1 MSILRKVA
9 LFEGLT
15 SRQLNT
21 LKRVLKAREYAAGA
35 GIFSEGEKG
44 DSMFIIAEGKVRL
57 SQMID
62 GVGEEAIALMNTG
75 QHFGEMALIDDS
87 PRAFF
92 AIAHSPC
99 VLYELNNH
107 AFNELMFMHKEIAY
121 TLLWT
126 LLRSLAQRLRETNE
140 RMRSFLTMASFATHG
155 ETASPFGPNN
165 PLASLNEPLV
175 SLNEPLGA
183 PPHPEGGHD
192 EKTPT
197 PPPA

>member
-1 MSILRKVA
+1 MDLSILRKVA

-35 GIFSEGEKG
+35 NIFSEGEKG
-44 DSMFIIAEGKVRL
+44 DSMFVIAEGKVRL

-62 GVGEEAIALMNTG
+62 GVGEEAMALMNAG

-87 PRAFF
+87 PRASF
-92 AIAHSPC
+92 AIAHTPC
-99 VLYELNNH
+99 VLYELSNR
-107 AFNELMFMHKEIAY
+107 AFNEVMFMHKEIAY

-126 LLRSLAQRLRETNE
+126 LVRSLAQRLRETHE
-140 RMRSFLTMASFATHG
+140 RMRNFLTMASFGSQT
-155 ETASPFGPNN
+155 ETVSPFGPNN
-165 PLASLNEPLV
+165 PLASLHEPLI
-175 SLNEPLGA
+175 SLN
-183 PPHPEGGHD
+183 D

-197 PPPA
+197 PVPM